1 MHVVKATVRRWLGLA
16 GAARVVIVGGNK
28 GKNHLR
34 QGRTFAAIFAA
45 SLWASVAM
53 ADGASFDPRGTT
65 VPGAIPNFGADISQ
79 QPQRANPLPA
89 QPAPR
94 TYTEDALPAPTPV
107 LLPLPQNSTQMTMT
121 SHQQVAILPDEDS
134 YFEMK
139 GDATRYAPLES
150 VRLALD
156 MQNVTIKQAVE
167 QILAGSAGKT
177 GPWAV
182 RWQLAEENR
191 YLLDELMNITAETT
205 FDEFLAFM
213 AEKVVNMSGV
223 KLNTKV
229 FNIGRVI
236 VISDSN

>member
-1 MHVVKATVRRWLGLA
+1 MHVVKATFVEGLGLA
-16 GAARVVIVGGNK
+16 GAVRAVIVGGNK
-28 GKNHLR
+28 GKNNLR
-34 QGRTFAAIFAA
+34 QGRTFAVIFAA
-45 SLWASVAM
+45 SLWASAAM
-53 ADGASFDPRGTT
+53 ADGVSFDPRGTT
-65 VPGAIPNFGADISQ
+65 VPGAIPNFGTDITQ
-79 QPQRANPLPA
+79 QPERAAPVPA

-94 TYTEDALPAPTPV
+94 TYTEEVQPAPA
-107 LLPLPQNSTQMTMT
+107 LLPLPPRAAEVTMT

-167 QILAGSAGKT
+167 QILAGSASKT

-223 KLNTKV
+223 KLSTKV